1 MARKISTAKLI
12 KDWADQETEISM
24 YSLNREMRGYV
35 NALKV
40 SNEKK
45 ISELKRRGVSTERD
59 YLSRASM
66 NTKVKGAV
74 AG

>member
-40 SNEKK
+40 
-45 ISELKRRGVSTERD
+45 
-59 YLSRASM
+59 
-66 NTKVKGAV
+66 
-74 AG
+74 

>member
-12 KDWADQETEISM
+12 KDWADQEIEISM
-24 YSLNREMRGYV
+24 YSYNRQMRGYV

-45 ISELKRRGVSTERD
+45 ISELKKRGVSTERD
-59 YLSRASM
+59 YLFRASM
-66 NTKVKGAV
+66 STKAKGAV
-74 AG
+74 SG